1 MNPLR
6 KLQGFNQSIW
16 YDNLEHSMI
25 VSGELRRMISEDG
38 LTGVTSNPTIF
49 EKAINGTDD
58 YDAILDDILKRHPD
72 FNGRNLFFEMAIQDI
87 RAVADLLEPVYTD
100 TKGVDGYVSLEVSP
114 DLAHDTKGTVTEAR
128 QLWRRV
134 ARPNLMIKVP
144 ATQEGLPAI
153 QALIADGININV
165 TLLFSVERYKQ
176 VINAYLLGLESRV
189 KRGQVLNN
197 VASVASFFVSRVDQ
211 AVDKSLDHKL
221 TSASPTERKSLE
233 QLKGKIAIANCRVAY
248 DLYREQFA
256 SSRFATLRES
266 NAQAQRLLWA
276 STGTK
281 NPALSDILYVS
292 SLIGDG
298 TVNTLPP
305 ATYQAFRDHGEPQP
319 SLPGNVQEARDQLA
333 SLKTLGI
340 DMDTVTAELL
350 TQGMASFSDS
360 FQSLLSAM
368 ESKAIAINQAAYT
381 SAQAKLK
388 TQFGTSS

>member
-1 MNPLR
+1 MNSLR

-25 VSGELRRMISEDG
+25 VSGELRRMITEDG

-49 EKAINGTDD
+49 EKAINATRD
-58 YDAILDDILKRHPD
+58 YDAILDDILRQHPD
-72 FNGRNLFFEMAIQDI
+72 FNSRNLFYEMAIQDI
-87 RAVADLLEPVYTD
+87 RAVADLLEPVYVD
-100 TKGVDGYVSLEVSP
+100 TRGVDGYVSLEVSP

-134 ARPNLMIKVP
+134 GRPNLMIKVP

-165 TLLFSVERYKQ
+165 TLLFSVERYNQ
-176 VINAYLLGLESRV
+176 VINAYMLGLESRLE
-189 KRGQVLNN
+189 RGQPLQK

-211 AVDKSLDHKL
+211 AVDKLLDHKL
-221 TSASPTERKSLE
+221 GSGAPEARDSLA

-248 DLYREQFA
+248 DLYRTQFA
-256 SSRFATLRES
+256 TDRFATLRES
-266 NAQAQRLLWA
+266 GAQTQRLLWA

-281 NPALSDILYVS
+281 NPALSDILYVT

-305 ATYQAFRDHGEPQP
+305 ATYQAFRDHGEARPA
-319 SLPGNVQEARDQLA
+319 LPGDVQQARDQLA
-333 SLKTLGI
+333 SLKALGI
-340 DMDTVTAELL
+340 NMDAVTAELL
-350 TQGMASFSDS
+350 NQGMASFSDS
-360 FQSLLSAM
+360 FDSLLTAIGN
-368 ESKAIAINQAAYT
+368 KAIAITQAAYA

-388 TQFGTSS
+388 APFGAPS

>member
-6 KLQGFNQSIW
+6 KLQGCNQSIW

-49 EKAINGTDD
+49 EKAINGTHD

-87 RAVADLLEPVYTD
+87 RAVADLLEPVYID
-100 TKGVDGYVSLEVSP
+100 TGGVDGYVSLEVSP

-176 VINAYLLGLESRV
+176 VINAYMLGLESRV

-211 AVDKSLDHKL
+211 AVDKSLDHKIKS
-221 TSASPTERKSLE
+221 TSPTERQSLE

-305 ATYQAFRDHGEPQP
+305 ATYRAFRDHGEPQP

-388 TQFGTSS
+388 TPFGTSS